1 MAATFSGLKGERNG
15 GKRDGD
21 QKVKISK
28 NQLLQIIKEELQSA
42 LKESV
47 PPALAQLMDDRETL
61 ERVLPTLHTKA
72 AKDMITS
79 ILNDLKP
86 MEFPPRERPPREPAA
101 PDVMVSPNSIETLRQ
116 LGIRLE
122 NKKRNKR
129 NK

>member
-1 MAATFSGLKGERNG
+1 LKGERSG

-79 ILNDLKP
+79 ILSDLKP
-86 MEFPPRERPPREPAA
+86 MEFPPREYPGRE
-101 PDVMVSPNSIETLRQ
+101 DVMSSPMPPGVLAALNA
-116 LGIRLE
+116 LE
-122 NKKRNKR
+122 ELKRNKR

>member
-1 MAATFSGLKGERNG
+1 VAAIFSGLRDVRNDG
-15 GKRDGD
+15 RRDGD

-28 NQLLQIIKEELQSA
+28 NQLLQIIKEELQSV

-72 AKDMITS
+72 AKDMIAN
-79 ILNDLKP
+79 ILDALVEPKPKEKP
-86 MEFPPRERPPREPAA
+86 MEFPPTIPPERLGVSVGGAA
-101 PDVMVSPNSIETLRQ
+101 KTVYT
-116 LGIRLE
+116 E
-122 NKKRNKR
+122 NQKRNKR